1 MTKLDSFLKSRD
13 IILPTKVCLVKATVF
28 SSSHVW
34 MWEVDCKESWAPK
47 NWCFWTMVLEKTF
60 ESSFDLKEIQS
71 VHSKGNQSWI
81 FLGSTDVEA
90 ETPTVW
96 LPDAKSWLIWK
107 DPDTGLTSKLSW
119 WKIHLQWRRP
129 WFDSWVW
136 KTHWRRDR
144 LPTPV
149 FLGFPCGLASK
160 ESACNVGDLGS
171 ILGLGRSPGE
181 GKGYP
186 LQFSGLENSMG
197 STVQG
202 S

>member
-1 MTKLDSFLKSRD
+1 MT
-13 IILPTKVCLVKATVF
+13 
-28 SSSHVW
+28 
-34 MWEVDCKESWAPK
+34 
-47 NWCFWTMVLEKTF
+47 LEKTF

-149 FLGFPCGLASK
+149 FSGFPWGSPGK
-160 ESACNVGDLGS
+160 ESACNVGDLGL
-171 ILGLGRSPGE
+171 ILGLGRCSGE
-181 GKGYP
+181 GNGNL
-186 LQFSGLENSMG
+186 LQYSCLENPMDRGTWQVTFHGVTKNQIQLSG
-197 STVQG
+197 FTFTFFPSAFALLAIYC
-202 S
+202 